1 MFLSVQASERSAA
14 KLITALS
21 RLQCRAAAG
30 AGMCAGSQESRAP
43 RACARLQL
51 EREALDDTPG
61 EYLQTPGMCGS
72 HAGLSASKLYHNRL
86 EFGLASMGEHQ
97 ACHACAQMKAEEE
110 IVRRLAAP
118 FGVEFHPAAC
128 AGLRSCDPACDT
140 ADYQA
145 ADPDAC
151 RKR

>member
-1 MFLSVQASERSAA
+1 MLACVQAARKAA
-14 KLITALS
+14 PHVHVHGFNWSGKHWMTHQVTICDPWEEQTTCKTCPPASCTLRLTRGCFGATGFTPDKHHAL
-21 RLQCRAAAG
+21 
-30 AGMCAGSQESRAP
+30 
-43 RACARLQL
+43 
-51 EREALDDTPG
+51 
-61 EYLQTPGMCGS
+61 
-72 HAGLSASKLYHNRL
+72 
-86 EFGLASMGEHQ
+86 F
-97 ACHACAQMKAEEE
+97 QMSAEEE

-140 ADYQA
+140 AAYQA

>member
-1 MFLSVQASERSAA
+1 VLACVQAARKA
-14 KLITALS
+14 
-21 RLQCRAAAG
+21 
-30 AGMCAGSQESRAP
+30 AP
-43 RACARLQL
+43 RVHVHGFNWSGKHWITHQVSTCTQPWHVRPCARTFRPQPVLNGGL
-51 EREALDDTPG
+51 TAGVALIG
-61 EYLQTPGMCGS
+61 RQRYY
-72 HAGLSASKLYHNRL
+72 ARV
-86 EFGLASMGEHQ
+86 
-97 ACHACAQMKAEEE
+97 QMKAEEE

-128 AGLRSCDPACDT
+128 DGLRSCDPACDT

>member
-1 MFLSVQASERSAA
+1 MIFSV
-14 KLITALS
+14 
-21 RLQCRAAAG
+21 CNAAG
-30 AGMCAGSQESRAP
+30 LLQVLACAQAARKAAP
-43 RACARLQL
+43 RVHVHGFNWSGKHWMTHQVSTCTHPWHVQITCQTAFQQAV
-51 EREALDDTPG
+51 LDDRLNAG
-61 EYLQTPGMCGS
+61 VVLMARHQMY
-72 HAGLSASKLYHNRL
+72 HAN
-86 EFGLASMGEHQ
+86 
-97 ACHACAQMKAEEE
+97 AQMKAEEE

-118 FGVEFHPAAC
+118 FSVEFHPAAC

>member
-1 MFLSVQASERSAA
+1 MMFSVCDAAGLLQVLACVQAARKA
-14 KLITALS
+14 
-21 RLQCRAAAG
+21 
-30 AGMCAGSQESRAP
+30 AP
-43 RACARLQL
+43 RVHVHGFNWSGKHWMTHQVSSCTHPWHVRTTCQSFCPQVVLYDRLNAGVVLMGRHQIHHARV
-51 EREALDDTPG
+51 
-61 EYLQTPGMCGS
+61 
-72 HAGLSASKLYHNRL
+72 
-86 EFGLASMGEHQ
+86 
-97 ACHACAQMKAEEE
+97 QMKAEEE
-110 IVRRLAAP
+110 IVRRLATA